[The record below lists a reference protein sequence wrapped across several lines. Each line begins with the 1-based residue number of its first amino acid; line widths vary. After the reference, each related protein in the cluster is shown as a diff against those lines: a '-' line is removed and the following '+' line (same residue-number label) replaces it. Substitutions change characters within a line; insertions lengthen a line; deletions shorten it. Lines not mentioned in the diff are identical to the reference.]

1 MYNSHTTKWAF
12 FAPGTVSRFLGDLY
26 TSSELYS
33 LQIPEHKRHLEV
45 LGRFTPRLFMILFR
59 IAAVIGG
66 IFFGVLTLSGCSAD
80 ESRPTQEISLKAQD
94 VVESIDGDQFL
105 ERVRAMQRYGNALYL
120 SDRGSPSI
128 FVLDNNFQIIRTIGR
143 QGEGPGE
150 FIQAPFSFHVSGN
163 RIYGYRSGRIQVFS
177 LEGDYLK
184 SIPLDSKHSLSVQ
197 GLVMHKRGHL
207 YLTPSFSRNNPY
219 SIVKLDSSGTVLKTF
234 GDLLETSYSE
244 RQNRQMSSRTI
255 ISVENDYLVSIG
267 DHIPVI
273 EKYSL
278 EGELLQSVDLS
289 GSPYFSERLKFIE
302 EHYASGRPGIGH
314 ILEAT
319 EVFNSRLYV
328 IPIEGGDSSLRVN
341 RILEFDTE
349 SLGIVRTYTLLDLQ
363 GDPLR
368 WVGTF
373 EFLSENELLVFHDT
387 EGVFYRYTLGQE

>member
-1 MYNSHTTKWAF
+1 
-12 FAPGTVSRFLGDLY
+12 
-26 TSSELYS
+26 
-33 LQIPEHKRHLEV
+33 
-45 LGRFTPRLFMILFR
+45 MILFR

-66 IFFGVLTLSGCSAD
+66 ISFGVLTLSGCSAD
-80 ESRPTQEISLKAQD
+80 ESPSTQGNSLRARD

-105 ERVRAMQRYGNALYL
+105 ENVRAMQRYGNALYL
-120 SDRGSPSI
+120 SGKGYHSI
-128 FVLDNNFQIIRTIGR
+128 FVLDDNFQIIRTIGS

-163 RIYGYRSGRIQVFS
+163 RLYSYNSSSKRIQVFS
-177 LEGDYLK
+177 LEGDYLR
-184 SIPLDSKHSLSVQ
+184 SIPIDPKHGVWFQ
-197 GLVMHKRGHL
+197 GLVMDTQGNL
-207 YLTPSFSRNNPY
+207 YLTPTLSQNPY

-244 RQNRQMSSRTI
+244 RKNRQLSSRII
-255 ISVENDYLVSIG
+255 ISVENDYLISIG
-267 DHIPVI
+267 EHIPVI

-289 GSPYFSERLKFIE
+289 GSPYFSERLKSVE
-302 EHYASGRPGIGH
+302 EHYASGRGGIGV
-314 ILEAT
+314 ILETT

-328 IPIEGGDSSLRVN
+328 IPIEGVTGSLSVN

-349 SLGIVRTYTLLDLQ
+349 SLGIVRTYTLTNLK
-363 GDPLR
+363 GEPLK

-373 EFLSENELLVFHDT
+373 EFVSENELLVFHDT